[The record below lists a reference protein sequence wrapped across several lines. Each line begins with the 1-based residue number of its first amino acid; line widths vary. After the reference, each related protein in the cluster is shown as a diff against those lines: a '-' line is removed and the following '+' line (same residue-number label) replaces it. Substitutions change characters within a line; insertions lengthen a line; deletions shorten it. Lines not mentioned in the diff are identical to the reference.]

1 MVLGSD
7 ATPIDVA
14 MEATG
19 GFGSL
24 KAVLGAI
31 PAVYSNREV
40 RFRPPHSEHFAERI
54 CRNSPP
60 SETI

>member
-1 MVLGSD
+1 MVLGSA
-7 ATPIDVA
+7 ATPIDAA
-14 MEATG
+14 MEAMG

-31 PAVYSNREV
+31 PAVHSNHEV
-40 RFRPPHSEHFAERI
+40 RFRPPYSELLAERI